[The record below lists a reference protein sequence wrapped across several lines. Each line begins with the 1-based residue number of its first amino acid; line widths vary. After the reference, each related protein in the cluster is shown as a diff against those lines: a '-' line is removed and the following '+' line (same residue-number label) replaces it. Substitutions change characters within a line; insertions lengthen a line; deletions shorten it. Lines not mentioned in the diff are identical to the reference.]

1 MKKRHS
7 ILLMLTAACMI
18 SACSSDDETE
28 PAQNPPLVIH
38 VSETP
43 MTNDGATAQAATQR
57 GAIVNNTNFSEF
69 YMRYGDEYTRSY
81 TVTKSGSSWNAS
93 PPYSPG
99 EGTHTFYA
107 FSAGTFQWNEGN
119 PYVNFAPDGNIP
131 YQKDLLAAVDAD
143 VTGYEVNLS
152 FRHVSSAVQFKI
164 CKTQEMADYT
174 ITVNEVALC
183 NVVSVGDYYFTSG
196 TWDLSLTK
204 TSYTLNTSSIPLTTT
219 PTDLDAASGTEYL
232 FMIPQTLTAWDKT
245 AISGSTTG
253 SYLRLYCTITKGG
266 SPVSGYSTNA
276 YAYLPVGGTWKQ
288 DTKHTITLKVG
299 TALRNA
305 SGTKITSL

>member
-1 MKKRHS
+1 
-7 ILLMLTAACMI
+7 MLTAACMI

-57 GAIVNNTNFSEF
+57 GAIVNNTNFCEF
-69 YMRYGDEYTRSY
+69 YMRYDEEGKKYK
-81 TVTKSGSSWNAS
+81 VTKSGSTWTAEPNN
-93 PPYSPG
+93 SPG
-99 EGTHTFYA
+99 GTHTFYA
-107 FSAGTFQWNEGN
+107 FSAGTFQWNDGN
-119 PYVNFAPDGNIP
+119 PYVNFPVEENIP
-131 YQKDLLAAVDAD
+131 NQKDFLTAVDAE
-143 VTGYEVNLS
+143 VSGYEVNLS
-152 FRHVSSAVQFKI
+152 FKHVCSAVQFKI
-164 CKTQEMADYT
+164 CKTPEMADYT

-183 NVVSVGDYYFTSG
+183 NVVSEGDYYFTSG
-196 TWDLSLTK
+196 TWDLSSTK